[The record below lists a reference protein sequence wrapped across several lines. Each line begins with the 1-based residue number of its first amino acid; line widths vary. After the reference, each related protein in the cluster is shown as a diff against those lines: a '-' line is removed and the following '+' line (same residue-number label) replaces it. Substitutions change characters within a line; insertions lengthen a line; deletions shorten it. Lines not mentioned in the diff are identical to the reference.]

1 MMSSSLKLII
11 AILLLVISVNV
22 LAATVQSL
30 TLPLTLGYESNP
42 QFLVNNKKSIN
53 RVTLNPGYSITS
65 TQGANQW
72 FTNASL
78 SLVRTSDQT
87 ISQDRNDPSLNL
99 GWKHDYETGQ
109 FGVTG
114 FLNEQ
119 STRVSEFTDSGLVS
133 GDNTKK
139 TRTLSVNWLNNLNDR
154 TSLTLTGAATNVT
167 FDGLATAG
175 LVDYRNE
182 SINTTLSYTLSEQV
196 ETFVQYTYSRYI
208 PEDVNSN
215 SSEINSADLG
225 VTWQVNEKLN
235 IITSAGL
242 NEIKSENNTNEK
254 SWQASLSAQYT
265 ALRTNSYFSLSR
277 SQSPG
282 STGSLNES
290 NRFAVGWSYKLSE
303 RDNLALDFSWR
314 QNLTLNKTETKQFS
328 ANYTRELSL
337 SWDFRMSAEHKARDD
352 KLTNVSSS
360 SIMAS
365 LIYKLPDF

>member
-1 MMSSSLKLII
+1 MMSSYLKLTTVIF
-11 AILLLVISVNV
+11 LFSISVNA

-114 FLNEQ
+114 FLNDQ
-119 STRVSEFTDSGLVS
+119 STRVSEFIDSGLVS

-139 TRTLSVNWLNNLNDR
+139 TRTLSVNWLNSLNDR
-154 TSLTLTGAATNVT
+154 VSLTLNGSATDVT
-167 FDGLATAG
+167 FDGLTTTG
-175 LVDYRNE
+175 LVNYRNE
-182 SINTTLSYTLSEQV
+182 FSNVKLSYTLSEQTEIFTQISYSLYKPEGASNLNS
-196 ETFVQYTYSRYI
+196 ETKSI
-208 PEDVNSN
+208 
-215 SSEINSADLG
+215 DLG
-225 VTWQVNEKLN
+225 ITWNVSEKFN
-235 IITSAGL
+235 MTASAGA
-242 NEIKSENNTNEK
+242 NETKSGNTDNNKN
-254 SWQASLSAQYT
+254 WQASLSMQYAT
-265 ALRTNSYFSLSR
+265 LRTNSHLSLSR

-290 NRFAVGWSYKLSE
+290 NQFAVGWSYSLSE
-303 RDNLALDFSWR
+303 RDNIALDLSWR
-314 QNLTLNKTETKQFS
+314 QNLTLNNTETKQFS

-337 SWDFRMSAEHKARDD
+337 SWDFRLSAEHKARDD
-352 KLTNVSSS
+352 QLTNVSSS

-365 LIYKLPDF
+365 IIYKLPDF